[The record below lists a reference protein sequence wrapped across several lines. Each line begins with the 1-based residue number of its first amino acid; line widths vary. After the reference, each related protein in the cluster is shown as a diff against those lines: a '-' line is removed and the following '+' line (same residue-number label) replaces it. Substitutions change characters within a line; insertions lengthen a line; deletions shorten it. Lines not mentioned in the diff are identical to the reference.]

1 MRKMDRLMATV
12 DVYAVPFDYADYT
25 PNPIATRNTHL
36 TNLTGHP
43 SVTLPNGFN
52 EKGTPTS
59 VTFIGKLFGE
69 AEMLA
74 VAKLYQDATDW
85 HRKRPPEFS

>member
-1 MRKMDRLMATV
+1 MSS
-12 DVYAVPFDYADYT
+12 
-25 PNPIATRNTHL
+25 
-36 TNLTGHP
+36 P
-43 SVTLPNGFN
+43 STAASASTL
-52 EKGTPTS
+52 TS

-85 HRKRPPEFS
+85 HKKRPPEFL